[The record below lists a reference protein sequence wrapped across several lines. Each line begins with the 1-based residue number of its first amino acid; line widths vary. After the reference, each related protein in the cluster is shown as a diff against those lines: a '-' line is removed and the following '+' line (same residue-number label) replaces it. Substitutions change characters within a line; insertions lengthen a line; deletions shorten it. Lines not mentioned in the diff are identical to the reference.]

1 MYEDDDFFNGKY
13 EISVNSPESG
23 YFLHLDSNIR
33 PRKASM
39 EFQHSHSFYEAYILL
54 DHSAGYF
61 IEGRYYA
68 LYEGD
73 IVLIKPGIMHKCA
86 YFDDFVVR
94 RIYIAFSPDWFTSL
108 CPEAE
113 RSILAPFDAEVPV
126 YRFDHET
133 VKRLVDILRDAFH
146 EDVRFGAASRPFT
159 VSAAGIFLYRLAETI
174 REKEN
179 VYTNKEFDSIT
190 HKIYSISSYISDH
203 YGEPLSLNSL
213 ASRFFI
219 SSCYLS
225 RMFKEVS
232 GCSLVHY
239 IQQVR
244 VVKAKEMLASTN
256 EQILSISEK
265 CGFTSFSQF
274 SRIFRSYTGM
284 TPRRYREERGAGG
297 RETII

>member
-13 EISVNSPESG
+13 EITVNSPEG
-23 YFLHLDSNIR
+23 AFFLHLDSNIR

-54 DHSAGYF
+54 DHSSGYF
-61 IEGRYYA
+61 LEGRYYA

-86 YFDDFVVR
+86 YFDEYVVR
-94 RIYIAFSPDWFTSL
+94 RIYIAFSSDWLSSL
-108 CPEAE
+108 SPEAA
-113 RSILAPFDAEVPV
+113 RFILEPFETEVPV
-126 YRFDHET
+126 FRFDRDVVRHI
-133 VKRLVDILRDAFH
+133 VDILRDAFH
-146 EDVRFGAASRPFT
+146 EDLRLGAASRAFT
-159 VSAAGIFLYRLAETI
+159 VSACGIFLHRLSETI

-179 VYTNKEFDSIT
+179 LYTNKEFDSIT

-203 YGEPLSLNSL
+203 YSENLSLNGL
-213 ASRFFI
+213 ADKFFI

-225 RMFKEVS
+225 RMFKEIS
-232 GCSLVHY
+232 GYSLVHY

-244 VVKAKEMLASTN
+244 VVKAKELLASTN
-256 EQILSISEK
+256 EQIQSISEK

-284 TPRRYREERGAGG
+284 TPRRYREDRGSSG
-297 RETII
+297 REVII